1 MVVWK
6 IPINLNLKIK
16 LLNYNKAAG
25 FMIDINKLEAF
36 GGLKNKG
43 LRSTACI
50 KIVKSSEMT
59 ILVHF

>member
-6 IPINLNLKIK
+6 IPISLDLEIK
-16 LLNYNKAAG
+16 LLNYKAAG
-25 FMIDINKLEAF
+25 FMTDINKLEAF

-50 KIVKSSEMT
+50 NIVKSRAMT
-59 ILVHF
+59 VLVHF

>member
-16 LLNYNKAAG
+16 LLNYKAAG
-25 FMIDINKLEAF
+25 FMTDINKLEAF